1 MRLTPEKLRRYAE
14 KFVSQQTR
22 DLRLLAVYLSGSLL
36 RGQPF
41 LGGAA
46 DVDVVLIYN
55 DAPSTERE
63 VAPLPGEAH
72 LDIRR
77 HDRSRYE
84 PARNLRTEPFL
95 GPTLFRAEALYDPQH
110 FLDFAQAAVRSRFRA
125 PESAIARARTL
136 TQAARE
142 AWFTFDDDLTPA
154 AFAAYLEAIF
164 RAANAPATLLGYTF
178 SPRRLLLDF
187 PPAAQ
192 HWGYPHLTGLLFQ
205 TLGAPQATADTLEAA
220 IPPWEAAL
228 SAAAASSQPPVEL
241 ASPRLPYYRRAVAAY
256 LASSTPANALY
267 PLLFTW
273 TLAVQHAD
281 EAHLAPWQQFVE
293 ALGLAAHRREALDAY
308 LDAQEEAL
316 EAWARQRGVG

>member
-14 KFVSQQTR
+14 KFVGQQKR

-46 DVDVVLIYN
+46 DVDLVLIYN
-55 DAPSTERE
+55 GEPE
-63 VAPLPGEAH
+63 VARESLSLPGEAH

-77 HDRSRYE
+77 HNRSRYE
-84 PARNLRTEPFL
+84 PARNLRAAPFL

-125 PESAIARARTL
+125 PESAAARARAL
-136 TQAARE
+136 AQAARE
-142 AWFTFDDDLTPA
+142 AWFTLDEALTPS
-154 AFAAYLEAIF
+154 AFAAYLEALF

-178 SPRRLLLDF
+178 SRRRLLLDF

-192 HWGYPHLTGLLFQ
+192 HWGHPHLTGLLFQ
-205 TLGAPQATADTLEAA
+205 ALGAPQITAERLQAA
-220 IPPWEAAL
+220 LPAWEAAL
-228 SAAAASSQPPVEL
+228 AAAAASRPPAEL
-241 ASPRLPYYRRAVAAY
+241 AAPRQPYYRRAVAAY
-256 LASSTPANALY
+256 LSSSTPANALY

-293 ALGLAAHRREALDAY
+293 AAGLAANRQEALDAY
-308 LDAQEEAL
+308 LDALEEAL
-316 EAWARQRGVG
+316 ETWARQRGIG

>member
-1 MRLTPEKLRRYAE
+1 MRLTTEKLRRYAD
-14 KFVSQQTR
+14 KFVNQQTR
-22 DLRLLAVYLSGSLL
+22 DLRLLAVYLTGSLL

-46 DVDVVLIYN
+46 DVDLVLIYN
-55 DAPSTERE
+55 GAPTPERE
-63 VAPLPGEAH
+63 IVPLPGEAH
-72 LDIRR
+72 LDIQR

-110 FLDFAQAAVRSRFRA
+110 FLDFAQAAVRSRFRS
-125 PESAIARARTL
+125 PESAVARARAL

-142 AWFTFDDDLTPA
+142 AWFALNDDLTPSA
-154 AFAAYLEAIF
+154 LGAYLEAVF
-164 RAANAPATLLGYTF
+164 QAANAPATLLGYTF

-205 TLGAPQATADTLEAA
+205 ALGAPQATADALKAA

-241 ASPRLPYYRRAVAAY
+241 ASPRLPYYRRAVEAY

-267 PLLFTW
+267 PLLLTW
-273 TLAVQHAD
+273 TLAVQHTG
-281 EAHLAPWQQFVE
+281 EAHLPPWQQCGE
-293 ALGLAAHRREALDAY
+293 AIGLTARREALDAY

-316 EAWARQRGVG
+316 ETWARQRGVG